1 MIGAVSYSS
10 VQADFS
16 SKTEGISRLDEQTFA
31 GTENLNADA
40 TQTSSKQTISN
51 LARQLAASA
60 SRAEE
65 RDKTLTRSE
74 LADKAKAA
82 LSQIQ
87 GDTYFANKAKH
98 DAEIPKTSDPELLA
112 RAKQATE
119 FVNRSSNNGN
129 EKNPFA
135 GLSREQLASIVYDDS
150 GTYTVNERRAASYE
164 ADRQEEV
171 WRVKVINQAI
181 AEYNSTGKLTNF
193 FTSVLDHFKEL
204 PAIEQAQ
211 YPKDYVSDLESKIK
225 LDFNYQT
232 HQAEGKG
239 EDPVNLIETLFAQTG
254 GTIASQVTSAVKQ
267 TSDTSPNQGAS
278 SGTQTISTLA
288 RQLAASASRAE
299 ARDRTLS
306 RSELAD
312 KAKNILN
319 QIVGDAY
326 YANKARHDS
335 EVPKTDDPELLARA
349 NQATAFVN
357 DAARGG
363 KTIKNPFA
371 GLSREQLANVIYDE
385 SGTYTVNEQHAA
397 WRESYDLEEAWR
409 EKACAEAMNEYNRT
423 GKLTNFFR
431 EGLEHYKSLPAIEQ
445 AQYPKDYASDL
456 ESKIKLDFNYRTH
469 QAEGKG
475 EDPKSLIEMLL
486 SSKPETAK
494 QSDSLP
500 PTAQSTKS
508 AAADVGRALMLSRL
522 FGTEKNGVEPPVISG
537 VNGMDLNHIGMS
549 PVSFLTTSDRA
560 LLSDMYDYAQQQGAD
575 LQNVDHLA
583 FALGDYRQSNNGQ
596 SMLNFNN
603 GRNFDLEGHLRTVSF
618 NEKDTAAATR
628 ILNGDA
634 INSTRLDQGFLRYTL
649 DPGFGALSNTSDFEF
664 MEQMVIKFS
673 DAGEEQMSL
682 SASFST
688 FSVRSPS
695 ESSVFTLSKEVLD
708 PNPASTFKPQ
718 IINDNGKWIILDPA
732 AQGGNSFEQTV
743 AQQKM
748 KSAVSLNEQVINAFF
763 GNDKNITEDSTSSGL
778 LSLLS
783 KVGKAKLL

>member
-10 VQADFS
+10 VQANFS
-16 SKTEGISRLDEQTFA
+16 SKTEGTSRVDEQAFA

-40 TQTSSKQTISN
+40 TQASSKQTISS
-51 LARQLAASA
+51 LARQLVAST

-87 GDTYFANKAKH
+87 GDTYFANKAKN
-98 DAEIPKTSDPELLA
+98 DSEIPKTSDPELLA

-171 WRVKVINQAI
+171 WRVKIINQAI

-225 LDFNYQT
+225 LDFNYRT

-239 EDPVNLIETLFAQTG
+239 EDPVSLIETLFAQTG
-254 GTIASQVTSAVKQ
+254 GTMASKVTSAVEQ
-267 TSDTSPNQGAS
+267 TSDTSPKQGAS

-299 ARDRTLS
+299 ERDRTLT

-312 KAKNILN
+312 KAKSILN
-319 QIVGDAY
+319 QVVGDAY

-335 EVPKTDDPELLARA
+335 EVPKSSDPELLARA
-349 NQATAFVN
+349 KQATAFVN

-363 KTIKNPFA
+363 NSIKNPFA
-371 GLSREQLANVIYDE
+371 GLSREQLSNIVYDD
-385 SGTYTVNEQHAA
+385 SGTYTVNERHAA
-397 WRESYDLEEAWR
+397 WRESYDQEEAWR
-409 EKACAEAMNEYNRT
+409 EKVAAQAMAEYNST
-423 GKLTNFFR
+423 GKLTNFFSSVLNHFK
-431 EGLEHYKSLPAIEQ
+431 ELPAIEQ

-456 ESKIKLDFNYRTH
+456 ESKISRDFNYLTH

-475 EDPKSLIEMLL
+475 EDPKGLIEMLL
-486 SSKPETAK
+486 SSKPEVAK
-494 QSDSLP
+494 QPDFLLP
-500 PTAQSTKS
+500 AAQSTKS
-508 AAADVGRALMLSRL
+508 AAAGVGRALMLSRL
-522 FGTEKNGVEPPVISG
+522 FGTENNGVEPPVISG

-549 PVSFLTTSDRA
+549 PLNFLTTSDRA
-560 LLSDMYDYAQQQGAD
+560 LLSDMYQFSQQQGAD
-575 LQNVDHLA
+575 LENVDHLA
-583 FALGDYRQSNNGQ
+583 FALGDYRQTNNGRAIY
-596 SMLNFNN
+596 NFNN
-603 GRNFDLEGHLRTVSF
+603 GNNFDFEGHLCTVSF
-618 NEKDTAAATR
+618 NEKDTATAAR

-649 DPGFGALSNTSDFEF
+649 DPGNGALSNTSDFEF

-682 SASFST
+682 SAKFST

-695 ESSVFTLSKEVLD
+695 ESSVFTLSKEVLN

-718 IINDNGKWIILDPA
+718 IINDNGKWIVLDPA
-732 AQGGNSFEQTV
+732 ALGGNSFEQAV
-743 AQQKM
+743 VQQKM
-748 KSAVSLNEQVINAFF
+748 KSAVSLNEQVISAFF
-763 GNDKNITEDSTSSGL
+763 GNDKSTSVDSSSLGL
-778 LSLLS
+778 LSLLN
-783 KVGKAKLL
+783 KVGKAKPL

>member
-1 MIGAVSYSS
+1 MVSSIGSYSTAQTGNAVAFKAAS
-10 VQADFS
+10 ATELVSDA
-16 SKTEGISRLDEQTFA
+16 SKNQGAS
-31 GTENLNADA
+31 GTQGGGTL
-40 TQTSSKQTISN
+40 TIST
-51 LARQLAASA
+51 LASQLADSA
-60 SRAEE
+60 SRAEA
-65 RDKTLTRSE
+65 RDKMLSRSE
-74 LADKAKAA
+74 LADKANS
-82 LSQIQ
+82 LLDQIL
-87 GDTYFANKAKH
+87 GDAYQANKAKYNN
-98 DAEIPKTSDPELLA
+98 EVPKTDDPELLA

-119 FVNRSSNNGN
+119 FVTSSDRGSRSV
-129 EKNPFA
+129 KNPF
-135 GLSREQLASIVYDDS
+135 GSLSREQLSNIIYDDS
-150 GTYTVNERRAASYE
+150 GNYTINERRAAYYE
-164 ADRQEEV
+164 SDDREQA
-171 WRVKVINQAI
+171 WRVKVAAQAMD
-181 AEYNSTGKLTNF
+181 EYNRTGKMTNF
-193 FTSVLDHFKEL
+193 FSSVLDHFKEL
-204 PAIEQAQ
+204 P
-211 YPKDYVSDLESKIK
+211 
-225 LDFNYQT
+225 T
-232 HQAEGKG
+232 
-239 EDPVNLIETLFAQTG
+239 
-254 GTIASQVTSAVKQ
+254 
-267 TSDTSPNQGAS
+267 
-278 SGTQTISTLA
+278 
-288 RQLAASASRAE
+288 
-299 ARDRTLS
+299 
-306 RSELAD
+306 
-312 KAKNILN
+312 
-319 QIVGDAY
+319 
-326 YANKARHDS
+326 
-335 EVPKTDDPELLARA
+335 
-349 NQATAFVN
+349 
-357 DAARGG
+357 
-363 KTIKNPFA
+363 
-371 GLSREQLANVIYDE
+371 
-385 SGTYTVNEQHAA
+385 
-397 WRESYDLEEAWR
+397 
-409 EKACAEAMNEYNRT
+409 
-423 GKLTNFFR
+423 
-431 EGLEHYKSLPAIEQ
+431 IEQ

-456 ESKIKLDFNYRTH
+456 ESKISRDFNYRTH
-469 QAEGKG
+469 QAEGKS
-475 EDPKSLIEMLL
+475 ENPMNLIEMLL
-486 SSKPETAK
+486 SSNPEVAK
-494 QSDSLP
+494 QSDSLLP
-500 PTAQSTKS
+500 AAQSNKS
-508 AAADVGRALMLSRL
+508 TAAGVGRALMLSRL
-522 FGTEKNGVEPPVISG
+522 FGTENNGVEPPVISG

-603 GRNFDLEGHLRTVSF
+603 GKNFDLEGHLRTVSF

-718 IINDNGKWIILDPA
+718 IINDNGKWIILDSA